1 MYRFDNSG
9 EIGAPWGTPRFPSF
23 ARVVRR
29 FPPRP
34 SSSSSRRD
42 QPLLDQRQHLPV
54 ADPPGHRAHQ
64 LRMRNR
70 IEVAGQVRVHHLMMP
85 PAHQPLHFPHR
96 LLRVALRTVGI
107 LLRGQVRL
115 EDRIQHQHRRRLHH
129 PVAYRRNPQR
139 TLLPI
144 PLRYPHPP
152 HRRGT
157 VGLLPQLPRQLPKPL
172 PHTPRL
178 DALER
183 LAVHTRSPARSAAAF
198 EGVGQHVRPVHL
210 VVELV
215 EAKLR
220 FRLRFRMQRLPQ
232 LLDTG
237 RCSQAH
243 RQSPL
248 AHSFRR
254 SFQTKGPS
262 LPRHYPRSSVLRPS
276 PPPRPAD
283 SAPHDAAVG
292 PYRIRP
298 PTGASRVAHPP
309 LYMHA
314 VATTPAEPQGCSR
327 RSLPLVAAAF
337 SLSWR
342 DRLPRSLFSGPA
354 RRSLRVTACMLAESL
369 RTLFSEC
376 FSCFVASTT
385 VPSATG
391 WNDTCRAGIAPAERV
406 CLCTAHQD
414 ARAPGK
420 SRARNW
426 AQLQG

>member
-1 MYRFDNSG
+1 
-9 EIGAPWGTPRFPSF
+9 
-23 ARVVRR
+23 
-29 FPPRP
+29 
-34 SSSSSRRD
+34 
-42 QPLLDQRQHLPV
+42 
-54 ADPPGHRAHQ
+54 
-64 LRMRNR
+64 MRNR
-70 IEVAGQVRVHHLMMP
+70 IEVAGQVRVDHLMMP
-85 PAHQPLHFPHR
+85 PAHQPLHLPHR
-96 LLRVALRTVGI
+96 LLRVALRSVGI
-107 LLRGQVRL
+107 LLRWQVRL
-115 EDRIQHQHRRRLHH
+115 EYRIEHQHRRRLHH
-129 PVAYRRNPQR
+129 PVSYRRNPQR

-157 VGLLPQLPRQLPKPL
+157 VGLPPQLPRQLPKPL
-172 PHTPRL
+172 LHTPRL

-183 LAVHTRSPARSAAAF
+183 LAVHTRRPARSAAAF
-198 EGVGQHVRPVHL
+198 EGVGQHVRPIHL
-210 VVELV
+210 VVELI
-215 EAKLR
+215 EATLG

-248 AHSFRR
+248 ARSFRR

-262 LPRHYPRSSVLRPS
+262 LPRHYPRSPVLRPS

-292 PYRIRP
+292 PYRFRP

-314 VATTPAEPQGCSR
+314 VATTPAEPRGCSC

-342 DRLPRSLFSGPA
+342 DRLPHSLFSGPA

-376 FSCFVASTT
+376 FSCFAVKVLGLGTNKSPQPEDASQWLMARGGVSAARWLFGLPRFVARWR
-385 VPSATG
+385 P
-391 WNDTCRAGIAPAERV
+391 RPERV
-406 CLCTAHQD
+406 VFQTVAAVACRHRRTATQWRAIFSSSGVDGHAPTMSVCCLHNRSKCYRLERHL
-414 ARAPGK
+414 PGGNYT
-420 SRARNW
+420 R
-426 AQLQG
+426 